1 MSYMAKQTINALVS
15 GGKASAGPPLGP
27 AIGPT
32 GINIQKV
39 ISAINEKT
47 KEFTGIQVPVK
58 VILDTSTK
66 EFDIEVGSPPTSALI
81 IKEIGIEKGAGNREA
96 VAGDISMEQVIKL
109 VKMKRDALNTGSLK
123 SGALQVLGTCV
134 SMNVTCNGKSAK
146 AVIEEI
152 NQGAHDKLF
161 KE

>member
-1 MSYMAKQTINALVS
+1 MAKQTINALVS

-47 KEFTGIQVPVK
+47 KDFAGIQVPVK
-58 VILDTSTK
+58 VIIDTSTK
-66 EFDIEVGSPPTSALI
+66 EFEIEVGTPPMSALI
-81 IKEIGIEKGAGNREA
+81 VKEIGIEKGAGNKETI
-96 VAGDISMEQVIKL
+96 AGNITMDKVVKL
-109 VKMKRDALNTGSLK
+109 AKMKRDSLNTASLK
-123 SGALQVLGTCV
+123 NGVLQVLGTCV
-134 SMNVTCNGKSAK
+134 SLNVTCEGKNAK
-146 AVIEEI
+146 EVIREVK
-152 NQGAHDKLF
+152 QGAYDKLF

>member
-1 MSYMAKQTINALVS
+1 MAKQTINALVS

-47 KEFTGIQVPVK
+47 KDFAGIQVPVK
-58 VILDTSTK
+58 VILDTTAK
-66 EFDIEVGSPPTSALI
+66 DFEIEVGTPPVSALI
-81 IKEIGIEKGAGNREA
+81 LKEIGIEKGAGNKDA
-96 VAGDISMEQVIKL
+96 VAGNITMDKVVKIA
-109 VKMKRDALNTGSLK
+109 KMKRDSLNTNSLK
-123 SGALQVLGTCV
+123 NGVLQVLGTCV
-134 SMNVTCNGKSAK
+134 SMNITCEGKNAK
-146 AVIEEI
+146 DVIKEVK
-152 NQGAHDKLF
+152 QGAYDKLL